1 MGERDQDQFVKAY
14 RREATTDK
22 STTNVLPKPHLL
34 LGDRPRVSIPLAP
47 GAAGLLQTWLVIDLP
62 SPAAAERPEGRFCA
76 DPRLP
81 ESEIVLRWGTMP
93 AVPRPLSLLTV
104 SVGEQSGNLAR
115 DLRNR
120 ERRLHQP
127 DLDRLRGWS

>member
-1 MGERDQDQFVKAY
+1 M
-14 RREATTDK
+14 DK
-22 STTNVLPKPHLL
+22 STTNVLPRPHLL
-34 LGDRPRVSIPLAP
+34 LGDRTRVSIPLAP

-104 SVGEQSGNLAR
+104 SVGEQSWNLEQ
-115 DLRNR
+115 DLSNR
-120 ERRLHQP
+120 ERWLHQP
-127 DLDRLRGWS
+127 DPDRLRGWS